1 MQKCS
6 SRTVDRELRAILAY
20 LHGASPSRR
29 RTAERLSRL
38 AALVLGRNEISYP
51 EALEMFGLPPG
62 STPTSDEVNQLFRQ
76 LSRKMHPDVGGDTAT
91 FQRLN
96 NAKERLLEEPQGTS
110 IDDLED
116 EDRVAKAGLEALH
129 EAMKPLGKKPHW
141 WIPSHNFC
149 LNQALFAWNGWFFT
163 ILPLWPD
170 KKAYRP
176 AQYGRP
182 EGIVLHPAWRSVRD
196 AQWSQMSPDLVERL
210 VGVAKKQKTIKES
223 AKHEIQ
229 WIETKFGIKVPPEV
243 ENAILKKIEAVAI
256 RRIDVNTLR
265 IKDELWP
272 LEGGKPIPL

>member
-6 SRTVDRELRAILAY
+6 SRTVDRELRSILAY
-20 LHGASPSRR
+20 LHGASPSRQL
-29 RTAERLSRL
+29 TAERLLRL

-62 STPTSDEVNQLFRQ
+62 ATPSSDEVNQLFRQ
-76 LSRKMHPDVGGDTAT
+76 LSRKMHPDAGGDTAT

-110 IDDLED
+110 IDDLD
-116 EDRVAKAGLEALH
+116 HEDRVSKAGLEALH

-149 LNQALFAWNGWFFT
+149 LNQALFGWNGWYFT
-163 ILPLWPD
+163 ILPFRPD
-170 KKAYRP
+170 MRAYRP

-182 EGIVLHPAWRSVRD
+182 EGIVLHPSWNSVRG
-196 AQWSQMSPDLVERL
+196 AEWSQMSPDVVERL

-223 AKHEIQ
+223 AKHEIH
-229 WIETKFGIKVPPEV
+229 WIETKFGIKVPPAV
-243 ENAILKKIEAVAI
+243 ESAILKKIDAVAV
-256 RRIDVNTLR
+256 RRIDVNRLR
-265 IKDELWP
+265 TKDELWP
-272 LEGGKPIPL
+272 FDGGKPIPL